1 MEFIIVTGM
10 SGAGKSAALR
20 FLEDLDFY
28 CVDNLPPQL
37 IPSLVDICHQD
48 TSGIDKLALGID
60 IRGQEQFNE
69 LSAILDGLCYPFK
82 ILFLDATDK
91 VLLRR
96 YKETRRKH
104 PLLCADTP
112 QAIVQ
117 ERERLQDVRIRSTY
131 VIDTSFI
138 LPKELKERVTDLFLG
153 DKPFSNLSITV
164 LSFGFKH
171 GMPVDTDMMF
181 DVRFI
186 PNPFYIPELREKT
199 GNDQEVQTYVMGHE
213 CAVVFLD
220 KLKDMVDYTIPF
232 FIKEDKN
239 QLIVSV
245 GCTGGKHRSVTL
257 ANKLY
262 EHLLAQ
268 GHHVLIEHRD
278 SKLPNRKR

>member
-37 IPSLVDICHQD
+37 IPTLVDICHQG
-48 TSGIDKLALGID
+48 SSAIDKLALGID
-60 IRGQEQFNE
+60 IRGQEQFDE
-69 LSAILDGLCYPFK
+69 LTAILDGLAYPFK
-82 ILFLDATDK
+82 ILFLDAKDS
-91 VLLRR
+91 VLLKR

-104 PLLCADTP
+104 PLLSADTT
-112 QAIVQ
+112 QAIAR
-117 ERERLQDVRIRSTY
+117 ERERLSEIRSRATN

-138 LPKELKERVTDLFLG
+138 LPKELKERVTDIFLG

-171 GMPVDTDMMF
+171 GMPTDTDMMF

-186 PNPFYIPELREKT
+186 PNPFYVPELREKT
-199 GNDQEVQTYVMGHE
+199 GNQPEVQEYVMSHE
-213 CAVVFLD
+213 CAVVFLE

-262 EHLLAQ
+262 DHLSAQ
-268 GHHVLIEHRD
+268 GHNVLIEHRD
-278 SKLPNRKR
+278 SELPNRKR